1 MGRQVLAPRGD
12 SNGLGAKICP
22 PRYVTKSDSTLPV
35 CLLFQHHHSAYSSE
49 GLAPSITAWIR
60 FLRVRCSRRVG
71 REPRMRERKRGLAS
85 PGPEA
90 RRQAG
95 RFETPPGDRPREQA
109 RTGFGRVKRVGA
121 SPSFLRSISVCAS
134 LNLSP
139 LFALKASMRPISSV
153 RGRPSI
159 QRRSSLEQN
168 KNLVKKKH
176 SCAG

>member
-1 MGRQVLAPRGD
+1 MGRQLLAPRGRFQWVRRQNL
-12 SNGLGAKICP
+12 SAALRHKIRFDP
-22 PRYVTKSDSTLPV
+22 LF
-35 CLLFQHHHSAYSSE
+35 LLFHNYYRLYSSE
-49 GLAPSITAWIR
+49 GLAPFITAWIR
-60 FLRVRCSRRVG
+60 FSRVRCSRRMD

-90 RRQAG
+90 WRQAG

-109 RTGFGRVKRVGA
+109 RTGFERVKRAGA

-139 LFALKASMRPISSV
+139 LFALKASMRPTSSV
-153 RGRPSI
+153 RCGRASI
-159 QRRSSLEQN
+159 QRHSSLEQN